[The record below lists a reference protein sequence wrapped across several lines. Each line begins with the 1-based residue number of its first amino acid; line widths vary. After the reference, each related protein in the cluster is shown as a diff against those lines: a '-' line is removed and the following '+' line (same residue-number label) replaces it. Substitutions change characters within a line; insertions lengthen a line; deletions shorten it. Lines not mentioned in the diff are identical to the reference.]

1 MATIHVMASMNGV
14 DQNNR
19 DSADY
24 STSIRTNRYYL
35 RIFCWGLDRV
45 VHVVYVVVC
54 FLAKGDVGK
63 KEWQRYDD
71 KNQG

>member
-1 MATIHVMASMNGV
+1 MNGV
-14 DQNNR
+14 DRNDR

-45 VHVVYVVVC
+45 VHAVYVVVC

-63 KEWQRYDD
+63 KNGKDTMIKTKDD
-71 KNQG
+71 MTSR